1 MKDYKVLEDIL
12 TVQGLLEY
20 TDDDMANSLGVT
32 RTTLNNWKKKI
43 NNISDKHT
51 EQFYEFA
58 FNNGI
63 NLNKIKES
71 LHKEEIND
79 KNHKVLFHG
88 AKTDIKG
95 KISLEKSKDNNDF
108 GKGFYCGESL
118 EQSAMFVS
126 IIPKSSLYIVDFN
139 KMGLKGK
146 NIDISEEWI
155 LLIAYHRGRLEEWS
169 HSKKIKNILNKY
181 KDLDYIIA
189 PIADNRVYEIID
201 SFINGEI
208 TNIQC
213 QHSLAATDLGKQYVF
228 LSERAIK
235 NLKVLEHCYLAEREK
250 DYYLA
255 IRSSSINMN
264 RDKVKIARRKYR
276 NEGKYIEEILK

>member
-43 NNISDKHT
+43 NRISEKHT
-51 EQFYEFA
+51 EQFYDFT

-63 NLNKIKES
+63 DLNKIKES
-71 LHKEEIND
+71 LHKEENNGQ
-79 KNHKVLFHG
+79 NHKVLFHG
-88 AKTDIKG
+88 AKTDIEG

-126 IIPKSSLYIVDFN
+126 AIPKSSLYIVDFN
-139 KMGLKGK
+139 NIGLKGK
-146 NIDISEEWI
+146 NLDINEEWI
-155 LLIAYHRGRLEEWS
+155 LLIAYHRGRLKDWID
-169 HSKKIKNILNKY
+169 SKRVKNILRKY
-181 KDLDYIIA
+181 ENIDFIIA

-208 TNIQC
+208 TDVQC
-213 QHSLAATDLGKQYVF
+213 QHCLAATNLGKQYVF

-235 NLKVLEHCYLAEREK
+235 NLKVLEHCYLAEKEK
-250 DYYLA
+250 DYYLT

-264 RDKVKIARRKYR
+264 RDKVKIARRRFR
-276 NEGKYIEEILK
+276 NKGKYIEEILK